1 MTANEELIKNGV
13 LKELWGLILLRG
25 ISMVILG
32 IILLAFPMASLTV
45 LLALMGAWW
54 IIDGVITVF
63 KSVKGRKYQK
73 AWGWGIFMG
82 VLGIVAG
89 VVVLSKPLASAIL
102 TTSFLTWFLGIV
114 ALAYGLNG
122 IVTGISLR
130 KEIRGE
136 WSMILGGILSICFGI
151 ILMVSPFV
159 SAVIILKTVGIVAS
173 VVGIV
178 VIIVAFGVKKRAV
191 KLSEN

>member
-63 KSVKGRKYQK
+63 KSFKGREYQK

-178 VIIVAFGVKKRAV
+178 VIIVAFGVKKRAA